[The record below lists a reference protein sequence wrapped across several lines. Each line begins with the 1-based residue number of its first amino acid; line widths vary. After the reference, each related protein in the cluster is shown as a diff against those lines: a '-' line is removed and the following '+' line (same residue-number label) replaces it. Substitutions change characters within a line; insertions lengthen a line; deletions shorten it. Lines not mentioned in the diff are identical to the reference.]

1 MAKKE
6 KQTNPEA
13 VTEETVST
21 EPETAEV
28 SPIDTL
34 HAELAEAN
42 DKFLRLAAEYDNFR
56 KRTAKEKEELNALC
70 KSSVIKELLPVID
83 TLEIALSN
91 TAENLD
97 DYKKGVEMIGKQF
110 YDSLAKLKV
119 ESFGEVGDAFDPN
132 MHNAVMHIEDENL
145 GENVI
150 SQVFSKGYRF
160 SDEKVIRPAMVQ
172 VAN

>member
-6 KQTNPEA
+6 KQTAPEA
-13 VTEETVST
+13 VTEETAST
-21 EPETAEV
+21 EPEAVEA
-28 SPIDTL
+28 SEIDAL
-34 HAELAEAN
+34 RQELSESN

-56 KRTAKEKEELNALC
+56 KRTAKEKEDLNALC

-110 YDSLAKLKV
+110 YDSLSKLKV
-119 ESFGEVGDAFDPN
+119 ESFGEVGDTFDPN
-132 MHNAVMHIEDENL
+132 LHNAVMHIEDESL
-145 GENVI
+145 GEGVI

-160 SDEKVIRPAMVQ
+160 TDEKVIRPAMVQ

>member
-6 KQTNPEA
+6 KQTAPEA
-13 VTEETVST
+13 VNEEKIEEGPS
-21 EPETAEV
+21 EL
-28 SPIDTL
+28 DTL
-34 HAELAEAN
+34 RNELAEAN

-110 YDSLAKLKV
+110 YDSLSKLKV
-119 ESFGEVGDAFDPN
+119 ESFGEVGDTFDPN
-132 MHNAVMHIEDENL
+132 MHNAVMHIEDETL
-145 GENVI
+145 GESVI

>member
-6 KQTNPEA
+6 KQTAPEA
-13 VTEETVST
+13 VSEETK
-21 EPETAEV
+21 EPENNE
-28 SPIDTL
+28 IETL
-34 HAELAEAN
+34 KNELSEAN

-56 KRTAKEKEELNALC
+56 KRTAKEKEELNSLC

-110 YDSLAKLKV
+110 YDSLSKLKV
-119 ESFGEVGDAFDPN
+119 ESFGEVGDEFDPN

-145 GENVI
+145 GESVI

-160 SDEKVIRPAMVQ
+160 TDEKVIRPAMVQ